1 MEQAANRRILT
12 QNIWNGPASGL
23 ECVWRSALI
32 ASVRPRLIAA
42 GRVRLESIMQDFLW
56 LLVAVGLLAA
66 TLAYVRLCDNA

>member
-23 ECVWRSALI
+23 ECVWRNALV
-32 ASVRPRLIAA
+32 ASVRPRPIVP
-42 GRVRLESIMQDFLW
+42 RRFRLELIMQDFLW
-56 LLVAVGLLAA
+56 LLVAVGVLAA